1 MKKTTPQNTSPEARP
16 AGECVMDSEAIRKAI
31 RRIAHEIIE
40 QNQDLSRVVIAGIPT
55 RGKIIAKRI
64 AAHIAEIE
72 GVEPTLGTVD
82 VSMHRDDLA
91 TRARVSVLEATELPL
106 DLDGRPLVLV
116 DDVLYTGRSCR
127 AAMDAVASFGRPS
140 RIQLAVLVDRGH
152 RELPIRA
159 DFVGKNVPT
168 APGDRIRVRFEP
180 LDAVPDSVTL
190 VHQQPSAS

>member
-1 MKKTTPQNTSPEARP
+1 MTTKPTPPSENQRTEEAVL
-16 AGECVMDSEAIRKAI
+16 VMDAEAIRKAI

-40 QNQDLSRVVIAGIPT
+40 QNHDLKRLVIAGIPT
-55 RGKIIAKRI
+55 RGKVVAARI
-64 AAHIAEIE
+64 VSYIAEIE
-72 GVEPTLGTVD
+72 GIVPTLGTVD

-91 TRARVSVLEATELPL
+91 TRARISVLEATDLPL
-106 DLDGRPLVLV
+106 DLDGRPLVLI

-140 RIQLAVLVDRGH
+140 RIQLAALVDRGH

-168 APGDRIRVRFEP
+168 AQEDRIRVRFEEF
-180 LDAVPDSVTL
+180 DGVVDSVTIIHPL
-190 VHQQPSAS
+190 A